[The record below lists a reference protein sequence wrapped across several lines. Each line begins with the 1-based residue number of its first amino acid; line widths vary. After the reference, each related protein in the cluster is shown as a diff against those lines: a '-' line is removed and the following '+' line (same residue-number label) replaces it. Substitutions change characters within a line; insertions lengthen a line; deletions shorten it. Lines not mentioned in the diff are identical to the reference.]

1 MTDEWIIRRELPM
14 PVKIL
19 PTPLVQLLREHGA
32 SHAPHYP
39 PSDNSDHGPMAY
51 LAMHGLGL
59 AFPQIETFADRYRR
73 MLVGLAPRL
82 AAI

>member
-51 LAMHGLGL
+51 LAMHGLGP